1 MQSYYEIYNN
11 KQFYM
16 ERVEIDQKVKDF
28 LVSEFEIDESAIKPE
43 ARLREDI
50 GIDSL
55 DFVDIIV
62 IVDRTFGFR
71 IVPEEL
77 KNVVTLEDFCNYI
90 DKKVNK

>member
-1 MQSYYEIYNN
+1 
-11 KQFYM
+11 M
-16 ERVEIDQKVKDF
+16 ERKEIDQKVKDF
-28 LVSEFEIDESAIKPE
+28 LVSEFEIDEAVIKPE

-62 IVDRTFGFR
+62 IVDREFGFR

-77 KNVVTLEDFCNYI
+77 KGVVTLEDFCRYI
-90 DKKVNK
+90 DSKVNA

>member
-1 MQSYYEIYNN
+1 MEKIEIY
-11 KQFYM
+11 
-16 ERVEIDQKVKDF
+16 QKVKDF
-28 LVSEFEIDESAIKPE
+28 LISEFEIEEEVIKPE

-90 DKKVNK
+90 DSKVNKK

>member
-1 MQSYYEIYNN
+1 MKRE
-11 KQFYM
+11 
-16 ERVEIDQKVKDF
+16 EIDQKVKDF
-28 LVSEFEIDESAIKPE
+28 LVSEFEIDEALIKPE

-62 IVDRTFGFR
+62 IVDREFGFR

-77 KNVVTLEDFCNYI
+77 KGVATLEDFCHYI
-90 DKKVNK
+90 DTKVNK

>member
-1 MQSYYEIYNN
+1 MEKQEIY
-11 KQFYM
+11 
-16 ERVEIDQKVKDF
+16 QKVKDF
-28 LVSEFEIDESAIKPE
+28 LVADFEIDEAVVKPE

-77 KNVVTLEDFCNYI
+77 KSVVTLEDFCNYI
-90 DKKVNK
+90 DSKVNK

>member
-1 MQSYYEIYNN
+1 MKREEI
-11 KQFYM
+11 
-16 ERVEIDQKVKDF
+16 EQKVKDF
-28 LVSEFEIDESAIKPE
+28 LVSEFEIDEAAVKPE

-90 DKKVNK
+90 DSKVNK

>member
-1 MQSYYEIYNN
+1 MKRE
-11 KQFYM
+11 
-16 ERVEIDQKVKDF
+16 EIDQKVKDF
-28 LVSEFEIDESAIKPE
+28 LVSDFEIDEALIKPE

-62 IVDRTFGFR
+62 IVDREFGFR

-77 KNVVTLEDFCNYI
+77 KA
-90 DKKVNK
+90 

>member
-1 MQSYYEIYNN
+1 
-11 KQFYM
+11 M
-16 ERVEIDQKVKDF
+16 ERKEIDQKVKDF
-28 LVSEFEIDESAIKPE
+28 LVSEFEIDEAAIVPE

-77 KNVVTLEDFCNYI
+77 KGVVTLADFCDYI
-90 DKKVNK
+90 ESKVNK

>member
-1 MQSYYEIYNN
+1 
-11 KQFYM
+11 M
-16 ERVEIDQKVKDF
+16 ERKEIDQKVKDF
-28 LVSEFEIDESAIKPE
+28 LVSEFEIDEAVIKPE

-62 IVDRTFGFR
+62 IVDREFGFR

-77 KNVVTLEDFCNYI
+77 KGVVTLEDFCKYI
-90 DKKVNK
+90 DSKVNA

>member
-1 MQSYYEIYNN
+1 MEKIEIY
-11 KQFYM
+11 
-16 ERVEIDQKVKDF
+16 QKVKDF
-28 LVSEFEIDESAIKPE
+28 LISEFEIEEEVIKPE

-55 DFVDIIV
+55 DFVDIIM

-90 DKKVNK
+90 DSKVNK